1 MRLASGG
8 EFDVK
13 TAVNNDPIWMLG
25 HAFNFTVGRFRR
37 FVMRNQTTIEQ
48 LDVIS
53 QQGIENAN
61 AFLTNTRKLL
71 PNSANLS
78 ARTSLRGL
86 GDTIKKG
93 DNGALQESV
102 AGGNTGLL
110 HQVIGIQDQ
119 LQHFVRQNIE
129 PLRVNLLNPLEQ
141 ASRLCQQIMAEQ
153 LSRNAVPDRNTIQ
166 GIRSL
171 ETLVGHLGITVQIF
185 QKNAA
190 QSLTEV
196 YSNINQLSVAA
207 RSAGTVNTPNLAGAS
222 AGLTSAQAHELTRLT
237 EGFAQEV
244 AGLAQ
249 SLRRITEEMRSS
261 LAPFRLDTTQS
272 NQQPNPITEP
282 GWQDSQQPHL
292 VSEMNWRKGDRS
304 GVI

>member
-1 MRLASGG
+1 
-8 EFDVK
+8 
-13 TAVNNDPIWMLG
+13 
-25 HAFNFTVGRFRR
+25 
-37 FVMRNQTTIEQ
+37 
-48 LDVIS
+48 
-53 QQGIENAN
+53 
-61 AFLTNTRKLL
+61 
-71 PNSANLS
+71 
-78 ARTSLRGL
+78 
-86 GDTIKKG
+86 
-93 DNGALQESV
+93 V